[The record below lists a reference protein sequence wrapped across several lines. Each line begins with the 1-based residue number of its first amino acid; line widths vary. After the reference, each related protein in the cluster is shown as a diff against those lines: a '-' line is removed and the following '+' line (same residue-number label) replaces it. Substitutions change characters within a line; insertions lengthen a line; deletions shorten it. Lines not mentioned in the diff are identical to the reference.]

1 MLDRQ
6 HGAEARDALRQTASE
21 TGVTGEPVKL
31 LEPPAATRAIQS
43 APRNDQD
50 GPRIKD
56 VQVADP
62 PHGNVVHLVHFLEA
76 ATAPLN
82 AVSTWFQLNLDHGVG
97 LAVLGINSNT
107 ADARKPVAFPA
118 AEQFRKFIVGQRW
131 ISCLSGLETGNHQAG

>member
-6 HGAEARDALRQTASE
+6 HGAEARDAPCQTASDA
-21 TGVTGEPVKL
+21 GVTGQPVKL
-31 LEPPAATRAIQS
+31 LKLPAATRAVQS

-56 VQVADP
+56 IQVADP
-62 PHGNVVHLVHFLEA
+62 PHGNVVHLVDSLEA

-82 AVSTWFQLNLDHGVG
+82 AVGTWFQLNLDHWVG
-97 LAVLGINSNT
+97 LAVLGINPNT
-107 ADARKPVAFPA
+107 TDARKPIAFPA
-118 AEQFRKFIVGQRW
+118 AEEFRKFIVGQRW